1 MFDIKQAFK
10 DIANKISAITTR
22 LDAEADYVV
31 ATGTETQGDCS
42 WTYEKWNS
50 GKAVCWCSGSVGTT
64 NSSGSVNSWYYR
76 SVSYTLPSGLFTAAP
91 TALVN
96 AKWGTGISWGGCN
109 NVTATTLTALYMS
122 NQSSGA
128 LAFRFTAFGRW
139 K

>member
-22 LDAEADYVV
+22 LNAEADYVI

-50 GKAVCWCSGSVGTT
+50 GKAVCWCGGSVGTT
-64 NSSGSVNSWYYR
+64 NKTGTVNSWNYR
-76 SVSYTLPSGLFTAAP
+76 TVSYTFPSGLFTSVSA
-91 TALVN
+91 VHVD

-128 LAFRFTAFGRW
+128 LAFRFTAVGRW